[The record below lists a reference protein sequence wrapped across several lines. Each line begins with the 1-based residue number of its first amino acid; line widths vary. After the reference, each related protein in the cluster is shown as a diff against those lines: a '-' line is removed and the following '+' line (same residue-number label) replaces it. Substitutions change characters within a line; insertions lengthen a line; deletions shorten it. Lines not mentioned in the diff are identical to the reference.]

1 MDPKKTK
8 LVFFYFVVFQLF
20 FAIIEARVYGQK
32 FNKIGTFTTNDGLPS
47 NHIYDFTEDNNGF
60 LWIATDNGVSRFDGK
75 YFYNYT
81 VKNGLP
87 SNEALQI
94 IKENNGTIWVNCFNE
109 LPSYF
114 DETIN
119 QFVPLNP
126 NKNINKI
133 GASFVQY
140 FLLPKGGIRF
150 FNTTGFFDVFNK
162 KTIKSD
168 FTNTLG
174 SILIGD
180 VPINLY
186 SRQSV
191 LQKQGI
197 DYKNYF
203 EYDKKNIESF
213 SEKSQSKSISRLINS
228 NKYYS
233 FYSGNLIYQY
243 SNFKK
248 SPITFV
254 KKTIVVPEVYKWYK
268 FSKKYLCVIGNS
280 GAIYIY
286 DLQTLKLKTTI
297 ENSFQTNSAF
307 IDSHDNL
314 WLGTLENG
322 LIYYNL
328 SVVKKVLISSDI
340 SQSNFLS
347 IAISPKSEIIA
358 GNYSGQIIKLKGI
371 ASTIHSI
378 PLENKTSWIRKIIYT
393 KTSLLLVND
402 AGFSIDLKNN
412 VPIVIAA
419 ENNANCSLKTAIK
432 INDSIAVIGSTKGL
446 FELNIRNGI
455 YKQMNAPNKRVL
467 SIANQ
472 KNKFIYFVNTDGL
485 HQYDYKKKVSSPI
498 LLNSISNSNKPSV
511 LACSSDNLVWIATIK
526 GDVLIL
532 RDGHLFFKIKNSEG
546 LPENITDLISI
557 SNKIWVAS
565 KSGIYAINY
574 KIGSPKF
581 QFIINK
587 LSKADGLTSNIINEL
602 AFYKDTIYAATDNGI
617 SIIPASIKFPD
628 FEINPIIISVTIN
641 NKKRDVANNYLLKNE
656 EKNISVQLSGVELSG
671 HFKNFQYSLN
681 KENSWLD
688 LDGNTINLS
697 LKEGITN
704 LRVRA
709 VDVNNNISSQKSE
722 IKFLIAI
729 PFFKKLWFWIL
740 VTALLIG
747 LVFWWF
753 NHRKFEQQKM
763 AFQQLL
769 ALEQQRNKITADLHD
784 DIGATLSS
792 LQINSSVA
800 NQLLNRNP
808 KEAQKVLE
816 KIEIQSQNLADKMG
830 DIIWSL
836 KPGKEEFMTISIRI
850 KNFVNEILGSIEIKY
865 SIHTDP
871 ILDHLITDITFRKNI
886 VLIIKEGVNNV
897 AKYSKASQ
905 LNIKLDYT
913 DAFINIE
920 ICDNGIGFNVDDSSG
935 NGIVNMRKRVEEL
948 KGDFTIISI
957 SKRGTTILVNIPFVP

>member
-1 MDPKKTK
+1 MDSNKTK
-8 LVFFYFVVFQLF
+8 LVFFYFLVLQLF
-20 FAIIEARVYGQK
+20 LAIIGASVYGQD
-32 FNKIGTFTTNDGLPS
+32 FNKIGTFTTSDGLPS

-94 IKENNGTIWVNCFNE
+94 IKENNGTVWVNCFNE

-114 DETIN
+114 DETNN
-119 QFVPLNP
+119 QFVLLNS

-133 GASFVQY
+133 GASFVQH
-140 FLLPKGGIRF
+140 FVLPKGGIRF
-150 FNTTGFFDVFNK
+150 FNTTGSFDVINK
-162 KTIKSD
+162 KAIKIN

-174 SILIGD
+174 SILID
-180 VPINLY
+180 DMPISLY

-191 LQKQGI
+191 LQKEGVE
-197 DYKNYF
+197 YKNYF
-203 EYDKKNIESF
+203 KNDNKYIGSF
-213 SEKSQSKSISRLINS
+213 TEKSNSKSISRIINS
-228 NKYYS
+228 NKFYS
-233 FYSGNLIYQY
+233 FYSENLICQY

-248 SPITFV
+248 APFSFV
-254 KKTIVVPEVYKWYK
+254 KKIILVPEIYKWYK

-280 GAIYIY
+280 GSIYIY

-297 ENSFQTNSAF
+297 DNSFQTNSAF

-328 SVVKKVLISSDI
+328 SLVKKVLTSNEVSK
-340 SQSNFLS
+340 SNFLS
-347 IAISPKSEIIA
+347 IAISPKSEIVA
-358 GNYSGQIIKLKGI
+358 GNFSGQITKLKVHT
-371 ASTIHSI
+371 STIHSI
-378 PLENKTSWIRKIIYT
+378 PFENKTSWIRKIIYT
-393 KTSLLLVND
+393 NTSLLIVKD

-419 ENNANCSLKTAIK
+419 ENNANCSLKAAIK
-432 INDSIAVIGSTKGL
+432 INDSIAVLGSTKGL

-455 YKQMNAPNKRVL
+455 YRQLNASNKRVL

-472 KNKFIYFVNTDGL
+472 KKIFVYFVNTDGL
-485 HQYDYKKKVSSPI
+485 YKYDYRRKVSYPI
-498 LLNSISNSNKPSV
+498 LLNSISNNKPSV
-511 LACSSDNLVWIATIK
+511 LACSSDNLVWVATIK
-526 GDVLIL
+526 GDILIL
-532 RDGHLFFKIKNSEG
+532 RDGHLLFKIKNSEG
-546 LPENITDLISI
+546 LPENITDLISNG
-557 SNKIWVAS
+557 NKIWVSS
-565 KSGIYAINY
+565 KSGIYVINY
-574 KIGSPKF
+574 KIGIPNF
-581 QFIINK
+581 QFIVNK

-617 SIIPASIKFPD
+617 SIIPAAIKFPD
-628 FEINPIIISVTIN
+628 FEIKPTIISITVN
-641 NKKRDVANNYLLKNE
+641 NKKRAVANNYLLKNE

-681 KENSWLD
+681 DLNSWND

-740 VTALLIG
+740 VTALLMG

-753 NHRKFEQQKM
+753 NHRKFDQQKTK
-763 AFQQLL
+763 FQQQL

-792 LQINSSVA
+792 LQINSAVA
-800 NQLLNRNP
+800 NQLLNKNP
-808 KEAQKVLE
+808 REAQKVLE
-816 KIEIQSQNLADKMG
+816 KIEVQSQNLADKMG

-836 KPGKEEFMTISIRI
+836 KPGKEEFMTISTRI
-850 KNFVNEILGSIEIKY
+850 KTFVNEILGSTEIKY
-865 SIHTDP
+865 SIDTDP
-871 ILDHLITDITFRKNI
+871 ILDHLITDITLRKNI
-886 VLIIKEGVNNV
+886 VLIIKEGINNV

-905 LNIKLDYT
+905 LNIKLCYT
-913 DAFINIE
+913 DTLIRIE
-920 ICDNGIGFNVDDSSG
+920 IRDNGIGFNIDETSG
-935 NGIVNMRKRVEEL
+935 NGIANMRKRVEEL
-948 KGDFTIISI
+948 KGDFIITSVL
-957 SKRGTTILVNIPFVP
+957 KRGTTILVNIPFVP